1 MRKKTNNRLLWCTLL
16 CIAAIILG
24 IFLGTLY
31 NDITKKSDW
40 TLDQMKSSTT
50 NTPSTSCIICKEINL
65 YRNEDNLGIIF
76 LNEGM
81 AHHVE
86 INRYDN
92 FGKLIEKKD
101 TSSQMYIDPSNGND
115 IGVRITTDSNR
126 GYGTADLR
134 LAEHPEIDMTKASEN
149 CCSDCLSL
157 IQKEYYSVEPYDIV
171 VVNYK
176 TGQLKL
182 LSSTLIS
189 FMLGDYYVS
198 CKQQT
203 SDKTDISEVDL
214 LIFYC
219 PERYE

>member
-1 MRKKTNNRLLWCTLL
+1 MKKTNSKRVLWYILSG
-16 CIAAIILG
+16 IAAIILG
-24 IFLGTLY
+24 LFLGTLY
-31 NDITKKSDW
+31 DDITEKSDW
-40 TLDQMKSSTT
+40 TLDKMRASTT
-50 NTPSTSCIICKEINL
+50 NTASASCIICKEINL

-81 AHHVE
+81 AHHVG

>member
-1 MRKKTNNRLLWCTLL
+1 MT
-16 CIAAIILG
+16 
-24 IFLGTLY
+24 
-31 NDITKKSDW
+31 
-40 TLDQMKSSTT
+40 
-50 NTPSTSCIICKEINL
+50 
-65 YRNEDNLGIIF
+65 
-76 LNEGM
+76 
-81 AHHVE
+81 HHVG

-101 TSSQMYIDPSNGND
+101 TSSQMYIDPSNGNN
-115 IGVRITTDSNR
+115 IGVRISTDSNR

-134 LAEHPEIDMTKASEN
+134 LTEHPEIDMTKASEN

-182 LSSTLIS
+182 LSSTQIS
-189 FMLGDYYVS
+189 FTLGDYYVS

-203 SDKTDISEVDL
+203 FDKTNISEVDL
-214 LIFYC
+214 LMFYC